1 MENHASTLAT
11 WAGAIATTLEL
22 KGFNS
27 REIFQQAGLDIE
39 QTLDANARFPVAA
52 MAVLWRTCATVTQD
66 PAFGLSV
73 PKNRGPTT
81 LHGTGLAIDA
91 SATLREQLQRLVKL
105 SRLISTVAEITLN
118 QREDGHWLL
127 DWHIEPHHRKV
138 VADEA
143 MDAFLSSNVEKM
155 NADDLVEVFLMR
167 EEPADPT
174 PWHDKF
180 YNRPIHFGADSD
192 SVVLSKENFDKPL
205 RGSNP
210 ALARMGE
217 SVALDHLQKMDRLD
231 VVLNVSNEI
240 RKALGNGEPKQQ
252 DIANLLNLSVRQ
264 LQRKLTEK
272 DTSFSKLVQEA
283 RHSLAK
289 EYLRDLTLPI
299 ITISLNL
306 GFSDASNF
314 SSAFKRWEG
323 ISPKA
328 FRNQGNAPLGNTPN
342 EQE

>member
-1 MENHASTLAT
+1 MDNHASTLAT

-22 KGFNS
+22 RGFNS

-39 QTLDANARFPVAA
+39 QTLDANARYPVTA
-52 MAVLWRTCATVTQD
+52 MAVLWRTCASVTLD

-73 PKNRGPTT
+73 PENRGSTT
-81 LHGTGLAIDA
+81 FHGTGLAIDA
-91 SATLREQLQRLVKL
+91 SATLREKLQRLIKL
-105 SRLISTVAEITLN
+105 SRLVSTVAEVQLN

-127 DWHIEPHHRKV
+127 NWHIEPQHRKV

-143 MDAFLSSNVEKM
+143 MDAFLASNVDKLNPE
-155 NADDLVEVFLMR
+155 DLIEVFLIR
-167 EEPADPT
+167 DEPADPQ

-180 YNRPIHFGADSD
+180 FHRPVHFGADSD
-192 SVVLSKENFDKPL
+192 AVVYAKESLDKPL
-205 RGSNP
+205 KGSNP

-217 SVALDHLQKMDRLD
+217 SVALDHLQKMERLD

-272 DTSFSKLVQEA
+272 DTSFSKLVQNA
-283 RHSLAK
+283 RHTQAK

-323 ISPKA
+323 ISPKV
-328 FRNQGNAPLGNTPN
+328 FRNQCKAPSAGTAD
-342 EQE
+342 EKE